1 MRILGLDYG
10 TKTVGVAMSDP
21 DGFLASPLE
30 TIRRKDEIA
39 LKTTIRRICQIA
51 DEYYIH
57 TVILG
62 YPLNMDDSEGQAALK
77 VKAFKK
83 RLEKD
88 MYRCR
93 VILQDERLTTVEA
106 EEPMILAGI
115 RDRRKRKEKLDQM
128 AACVILQEWLDNHQD
143 EIKEM
148 TND

>member
-1 MRILGLDYG
+1 
-10 TKTVGVAMSDP
+10 
-21 DGFLASPLE
+21 
-30 TIRRKDEIA
+30 
-39 LKTTIRRICQIA
+39 
-51 DEYYIH
+51 
-57 TVILG
+57 
-62 YPLNMDDSEGQAALK
+62 MDDSEGQAALK